1 MESGAL
7 GGLVPTILNPILP
20 SLSPGVVG
28 LQGEEVMTKD
38 GWKERK
44 LETLYPKKKKDNDI
58 NCMIQ
63 KIKTHLSM

>member
-1 MESGAL
+1 MVVSS
-7 GGLVPTILNPILP
+7 PILTPVPP
-20 SLSPGVVG
+20 SLPSGVAG
-28 LQGEEVMTKD
+28 LQGEEVVTKD

-44 LETLYPKKKKDNDI
+44 LETLSRKKKDNEKI